1 MDEPFA
7 ALDELTRQALNDDL
21 LTLAREDGMTVI
33 FVTHSVYES
42 AYLSSRVVVMTPRP
56 GRIASD
62 IALAAAV
69 NAQCRVP
76 PDARV
81 RRGRGQSLRCAQ
93 RSDGRMRGALKYI
106 LPAALGITALALW
119 EFLVRHYQVPVFVLP
134 GPSTI
139 WPAFT
144 ENFASLMASLWVT
157 LQVTWIAF
165 ATALIGGL
173 ALAIVFA
180 QNRAIET
187 TFFPYAVI
195 LQVTPVISIAPLI
208 LIWVGLEHV
217 ERAAVI
223 IALIVAFFPIL
234 SNATLG
240 LRSVDP
246 GLRDLFRL
254 YGASRWQILW
264 KLQLPGALP
273 YILAGMKISGG
284 LALIGAVVAE
294 FAAGSGTA
302 TGLAWRIVEAGNRLE
317 IAKMF
322 AALALLSIVGIVN
335 FYALSFLE
343 WLLLHRWH
351 ESALKRQD

>member
-1 MDEPFA
+1 MK
-7 ALDELTRQALNDDL
+7 
-21 LTLAREDGMTVI
+21 GV
-33 FVTHSVYES
+33 
-42 AYLSSRVVVMTPRP
+42 
-56 GRIASD
+56 
-62 IALAAAV
+62 
-69 NAQCRVP
+69 
-76 PDARV
+76 
-81 RRGRGQSLRCAQ
+81 
-93 RSDGRMRGALKYI
+93 LKYI
-106 LPAALGITALALW
+106 LPAALGVMTLVLW
-119 EFLVRHYQVPVFVLP
+119 EVLVQHYQVPVFVLP
-134 GPSTI
+134 GPSAI
-139 WPAFT
+139 WPAFV
-144 ENFASLMASLWVT
+144 ENFASLMDSLWVT
-157 LQVTWIAF
+157 LTVTWIAF
-165 ATALIGGL
+165 AIALVGGL

-180 QNRAIET
+180 QSRTVET

-322 AALALLSIVGIVN
+322 AALALLSFVGIVN
-335 FYALSFLE
+335 FYALSLLE
-343 WLLLHRWH
+343 WALLHRWH
-351 ESALKRQD
+351 ESALKKQD

>member
-1 MDEPFA
+1 MALQFGGAQIAEPAGAKAVVNRTLEYLFP
-7 ALDELTRQALNDDL
+7 ALL
-21 LTLAREDGMTVI
+21 GVI
-33 FVTHSVYES
+33 V
-42 AYLSSRVVVMTPRP
+42 
-56 GRIASD
+56 
-62 IALAAAV
+62 
-69 NAQCRVP
+69 
-76 PDARV
+76 
-81 RRGRGQSLRCAQ
+81 
-93 RSDGRMRGALKYI
+93 
-106 LPAALGITALALW
+106 LALW
-119 EFLVRHYQVPVFVLP
+119 EFLVRRYGVPVFVLP
-134 GPSTI
+134 APSAI

-144 ENFASLMASLWVT
+144 ANFASLTESLWTT

-165 ATALIGGL
+165 AIALVAGL

-180 QNRAIET
+180 QSRTAEMAL
-187 TFFPYAVI
+187 FPYAVI
-195 LQVTPVISIAPLI
+195 LQVTPVIAIAPLI
-208 LIWVGLEHV
+208 LIWVGYEHV

-254 YGASRWQILW
+254 YGASRWQVLW
-264 KLQLPGALP
+264 RLQLPGALP

-294 FAAGSGTA
+294 FVAGSGAA
-302 TGLAWRIVEAGNRLE
+302 TGLAWRVTEAANRLE

-322 AALALLSIVGIVN
+322 AALGLLSFVGIVN

-351 ESALKRQD
+351 ESALEKQT